1 MKSWHYNKKVSLFK
15 KVGIMKTVERRGHE
29 NVHEAVWERPKH
41 IEDLRV
47 RMRLGA
53 KGRLVIPA
61 AMREVLGMSEGDM
74 LDLVV
79 VDGELRIATM
89 RERLKR
95 AQERVRKYV
104 PAGVSLAD
112 ELSAERREAAK
123 HE

>member
-1 MKSWHYNKKVSLFK
+1 METMEAWDP
-15 KVGIMKTVERRGHE
+15 
-29 NVHEAVWERPKH
+29 EAVWERPKNV
-41 IEDLRV
+41 EVLRV
-47 RMRLGA
+47 RTRIGA

-61 AMREVLGMSEGDM
+61 AMREALKMAEGEM

-89 RERLKR
+89 RERLRR

-112 ELSAERREAAK
+112 ELSAERREAAR

>member
-1 MKSWHYNKKVSLFK
+1 MEILELQQQEV
-15 KVGIMKTVERRGHE
+15 
-29 NVHEAVWERPKH
+29 VWERPKFV
-41 IEDLRV
+41 EDHRV
-47 RMRLGA
+47 RMRIGA

-61 AMREVLGMSEGDM
+61 AMREALGISDGDM

-89 RERLKR
+89 QERLRR
-95 AQERVRKYV
+95 AQEWVKKYV

>member
-1 MKSWHYNKKVSLFK
+1 MDVL
-15 KVGIMKTVERRGHE
+15 ELE
-29 NVHEAVWERPKH
+29 EPKAAPAH
-41 IEDLRV
+41 LREIEKLRV
-47 RMRLGA
+47 RMRIGG
-53 KGRLVIPA
+53 KGRIVIPA
-61 AMREVLGMSEGDM
+61 AMREALGIVDGDV
-74 LDLVV
+74 LDLQV

-89 RERLKR
+89 RERLRR

>member
-1 MKSWHYNKKVSLFK
+1 M
-15 KVGIMKTVERRGHE
+15 
-29 NVHEAVWERPKH
+29 
-41 IEDLRV
+41 
-47 RMRLGA
+47 RMGE
-53 KGRLVIPA
+53 KGRIVIPS
-61 AMREVLGMSEGDM
+61 AMREALGMADGEM

-89 RERLKR
+89 RERLRR
-95 AQERVRKYV
+95 AQESVKRYV

>member
-1 MKSWHYNKKVSLFK
+1 MEL
-15 KVGIMKTVERRGHE
+15 VELQE
-29 NVHEAVWERPKH
+29 QNSDWTPPKYAQ
-41 IEDLRV
+41 DLRV
-47 RMRLGA
+47 RTRIGA

-61 AMREVLGMSEGDM
+61 AMREVLGMAEGDM

-89 RERLKR
+89 RERLRR
-95 AQERVRKYV
+95 AQERVRQLI
-104 PAGVSLAD
+104 PPGVSLAD

>member
-1 MKSWHYNKKVSLFK
+1 METL
-15 KVGIMKTVERRGHE
+15 
-29 NVHEAVWERPKH
+29 EAQEPKAAWVRPKYQ
-41 IEDLRV
+41 EDLRV
-47 RMRLGA
+47 RMRIGA

-61 AMREVLGMSEGDM
+61 AMREAMGMVDGDM

-89 RERLKR
+89 RERLRR
-95 AQERVRKYV
+95 AQESVKRYV

>member
-1 MKSWHYNKKVSLFK
+1 MDTLEHQKA
-15 KVGIMKTVERRGHE
+15 TD
-29 NVHEAVWERPKH
+29 AVWERPKSV
-41 IEDLRV
+41 EDLRV

-61 AMREVLGMSEGDM
+61 AMREALGMAENDVI
-74 LDLVV
+74 DLRV

-89 RERLKR
+89 RERLRR
-95 AQERVRKYV
+95 AQERARKII

>member
-1 MKSWHYNKKVSLFK
+1 MEVLELQEQE
-15 KVGIMKTVERRGHE
+15 V
-29 NVHEAVWERPKH
+29 VWERPKF
-41 IEDLRV
+41 IEDHRV
-47 RMRLGA
+47 RMRIGA

-61 AMREVLGMSEGDM
+61 AMREALGISDGDM

-79 VDGELRIATM
+79 EDGELRIATM
-89 RERLKR
+89 QERLRR
-95 AQERVRKYV
+95 AQEWVKKYV

>member
-1 MKSWHYNKKVSLFK
+1 MQVLEPQES
-15 KVGIMKTVERRGHE
+15 
-29 NVHEAVWERPKH
+29 EAVWERPKFV
-41 IEDLRV
+41 EDHRV
-47 RMRLGA
+47 RMRIGA

-61 AMREVLGMSEGDM
+61 AMRAALGIKDGDM

-89 RERLKR
+89 RERLRR
-95 AQERVRKYV
+95 AQESVRKYV